1 MCLSPPLCAVPCP
14 PGKHCVET
22 LLERTAA
29 CGDGCRRRPPP
40 PLAERGPCGSGSFL
54 PAGSQTPLRGP
65 APPPPLGRRSL
76 RDRVIQPSPPAAS
89 DVAARLRAAG
99 AGPPGARPPRPRLP
113 RGRPQPPRHVLS
125 ACGSGGPTRN
135 LAACRRRDS
144 PLSTISQTLQPTR
157 AAPRAIRCGD
167 EVGSSSSPHFAKTSC
182 TAGTAQFESEL
193 DESLCKIWRSTGLAA
208 GLFGRCTILVAS
220 LMHNDALS
228 LSDSGA
234 LL

>member
-40 PLAERGPCGSGSFL
+40 PLAERGPCGSGRFL

-99 AGPPGARPPRPRLP
+99 AGPPGAHPPRPRLP
-113 RGRPQPPRHVLS
+113 RGRPPPPRHVLS

-144 PLSTISQTLQPTR
+144 PFSTTSQRCSLPEPLPDPFDAATKLAPPPLPTSQKHR
-157 AAPRAIRCGD
+157 APP
-167 EVGSSSSPHFAKTSC
+167 ELLSSSP
-182 TAGTAQFESEL
+182 
-193 DESLCKIWRSTGLAA
+193 
-208 GLFGRCTILVAS
+208 
-220 LMHNDALS
+220 N
-228 LSDSGA
+228 
-234 LL
+234 